1 MHDLNYDLKRLCQR
15 NPDGGFSTRAT
26 RERVLRL
33 MGDQLRS
40 LGFKQMSATSLKP
53 KHVEALLAH
62 WRAENLSTGTIKNRM
77 AHLRWWAEKIDK
89 QNVIAR
95 ENQHYGIPERST
107 VASESRARSLSA
119 GDLAKVSDPYTRI
132 SLRLQA
138 AFGLR
143 REESIKLRPALADQ
157 GDRLRLLPSWTKGG
171 RAREIP
177 IRTAEQRLVL
187 ADALALAGQG
197 GLLPPERNYVQQ
209 LRRFE
214 HQCAA
219 ASIHRVHGHRHEYA
233 QRRYQELNGWASP
246 AAGGPRSAELTPEQK
261 DLDRDAR
268 LVVSSEL
275 GHSRETVTTVYLGR

>member
-187 ADALALAGQG
+187 ADALALAGKG
-197 GLLPPERNYVQQ
+197 SLIPPELNYVQQ

>member
-15 NPDGGFSTRAT
+15 NPDGSFSTRAT
-26 RERVLRL
+26 RERVLSL
-33 MGDQLRS
+33 IGDQLRS
-40 LGFKQMSATSLKP
+40 LGFRQMSAESLKP
-53 KHVEALLAH
+53 KHVEALLAQ

-95 ENQHYGIPERST
+95 ENQHYGIPERLT
-107 VASESRARSLSA
+107 VSSESRARSLSA
-119 GDLAKVSDPYTRI
+119 GDLAKVSDPYTQI

-171 RAREIP
+171 RPREIP

-187 ADALALAGQG
+187 ADALALAGKG
-197 GLLPPERNYVQQ
+197 SLIPSDLNYVQQ

-219 ASIHRVHGHRHEYA
+219 AGVHRVHGHRHEYA
-233 QRRYQELNGWASP
+233 QRRYQELTGWASP

-268 LVVSSEL
+268 LVISAEL
-275 GHSRETVTTVYLGR
+275 GHSRESVTTVYLSR